1 MSRNKFYGV
10 IIGLILC
17 TLLIVAGSV
26 IFTHRNV
33 IFNKN
38 NYSAADNSTQNAES
52 DSENTAEEQKKS
64 VLDRVIDVIWDD
76 EISWDDLTSQNGV
89 LVISGDN
96 EDGDNEEESKLER
109 VEELETVSP
118 EGARIWPLKN
128 LTLYGKAPNEGL
140 PLDNASD
147 DAKSKAKQLE
157 IGSIPKGTP
166 LKVEKQE
173 GTYFFVSY
181 NNQGGFIDNRYCLIN
196 LPDYLGDNLLYNI
209 TNSYSSIFM
218 AHDYSIYGITGTIL
232 PGYEEVDLGNGEY
245 LVPYLYPCANKL
257 YPVALKVKEDGY
269 ILRIYD
275 AFRPYETTR
284 FIYDTTESYLN
295 KSVPLKDEEGN
306 EIIEIDELTG
316 EPVFGEVEKA
326 PYGSVVYFDGS
337 LVLPDMTQ
345 VAPPGTVTEYA
356 PGSVVIE
363 DGIVVD
369 ATGNILGVLE
379 ISSGETYA
387 NVITGG
393 RYSLGAFLAKQAS
406 AHNKGIALDLTLVD
420 ARTGE
425 ELPMQT
431 AMHDLSYHSVLASN
445 NENANLLAKYMKDG
459 GFNDLT
465 SEWWHFQDD
474 ATRNELKINFLLE
487 TGVKTQ

>member
-1 MSRNKFYGV
+1 MSKNKFYAV

-26 IFTHRNV
+26 IFTHRNA
-33 IFNKN
+33 IFRKRKPVA
-38 NYSAADNSTQNAES
+38 SSEVAEDVES
-52 DSENTAEEQKKS
+52 VSEETEEKPKKS
-64 VLDRVIDVIWDD
+64 VFDRVIDVIWDD
-76 EISWDDLTSQNGV
+76 EINWDDLMNQDSV
-89 LVISGDN
+89 LVISGD
-96 EDGDNEEESKLER
+96 EEEEDKLER

-118 EGARIWPLKN
+118 EGARIWPLKD
-128 LTLYGKAPNEGL
+128 LTLYGKAPNEGN
-140 PLDNASD
+140 PLESATDE
-147 DAKSKAKQLE
+147 AKSQAKQLE

-166 LKVEKQE
+166 LTVEKQE
-173 GTYFFVSY
+173 GTFFFVSY
-181 NNQGGFIDNRYCLIN
+181 NNQGGFIDCRYCLIN
-196 LPDYLGDNLLYNI
+196 LPDYLGDNLEYNI

-218 AHDYSIYGITGTIL
+218 AHDYSIYGITGTVL
-232 PGYEEVDLGNGEY
+232 PGYEEVNLGNGEY
-245 LVPYLYPCANKL
+245 LVPFLYPCANKL
-257 YPVALKVKEDGY
+257 YPIALKVKEDGY
-269 ILRIYD
+269 KLRIYE
-275 AFRPYETTR
+275 AFRPHETTR

-295 KSVPLKDEEGN
+295 KAVPLKDEEGN
-306 EIIEIDELTG
+306 EIFEMDELTG
-316 EPVFGEVEKA
+316 EPIFGAVERA

-345 VAPPGTVTEYA
+345 VAPPGTVTQYP

-369 ATGNILGVLE
+369 ATGNILGTLE

-393 RYSLGAFLAKQAS
+393 RYSLGAFLARQAS
-406 AHNKGIALDLTLVD
+406 AHNRGIALDLTLCD
-420 ARTGE
+420 MRTGE
-425 ELPMQT
+425 DLQMQT
-431 AMHDLSYHSVLASN
+431 AMHDLSYHSVIANN
-445 NENANLLAKYMKDG
+445 NENANLLAKYMKEG

-474 ATRNELKINFLLE
+474 ATRNELNINFLLE